1 MTKLKESDLYQ
12 PIQKHF
18 HKQGYQVNG
27 EVNDCDLT
35 AMKEGELVIVELK
48 LSLNVELLIQ
58 ATKRQRLTDLVYIAI
73 PKPKRLRSKRWNDI
87 RHLVR
92 RLELGLITVSFTT
105 KTPKL
110 DFVIHPEPF
119 DRKSS
124 MKNSKKKRAALVK
137 EIEGRSADYNVGGTN
152 KTKIMTAYKESC
164 IHIACCLEKHGP
176 MSPKNLTKLGTG
188 DKTPSILQK
197 NYYRWFERVKRGVY
211 QITDTGREEMQKYP
225 ALVSYYSQ
233 KIEENEEEPAPR

>member
-1 MTKLKESDLYQ
+1 MKKLKESDLYQ

-27 EVNDCDLT
+27 EVNDCDVT
-35 AMKEGELVIVELK
+35 AFKEDELVIVELK

-73 PKPKRLRSKRWNDI
+73 PKPKRPRSKRWNDVC
-87 RHLVR
+87 HLVR

-110 DFVIHPEPF
+110 DFVIHPETF
-119 DRKSS
+119 DRSKS
-124 MKNSKKKRAALVK
+124 MKNSKRKRAALVK
-137 EIEGRSADYNVGGTN
+137 EIEGRSADYNVGGSN
-152 KTKIMTAYKESC
+152 KTKIMTAYKENC
-164 IHIACCLEKHGP
+164 IQIACYLEKHGP
-176 MSPKNLTKLGTG
+176 MSPRNLTKLGTG
-188 DKTPSILQK
+188 AKTPSILQK

-211 QITDTGREEMQKYP
+211 QITEQGKSELEKYP
-225 ALVSYYSQ
+225 ELVSYYLK
-233 KIEENEEEPAPR
+233 KIEEQ

>member
-1 MTKLKESDLYQ
+1 MKKLKESDLYH

-27 EVNDCDLT
+27 EVNDCDVT
-35 AMKEGELVIVELK
+35 AFKEDELVIVELK

-73 PKPKRLRSKRWNDI
+73 PKPKRPRSKRWNDVC
-87 RHLVR
+87 HLVR

-110 DFVIHPEPF
+110 DFVIHPETF
-119 DRKSS
+119 DRNKS
-124 MKNSKKKRAALVK
+124 MKNSKRKREALVK
-137 EIEGRSADYNVGGTN
+137 EIEGRSADYNVGGSN
-152 KTKIMTAYKESC
+152 KTKIMTAYKENC
-164 IHIACCLEKHGP
+164 IQIACYLETHGP
-176 MSPKNLTKLGTG
+176 MSPRNLAKLGTG
-188 DKTPSILQK
+188 AKTPSILQK

-211 QITDTGREEMQKYP
+211 QITEQGKKELENYP
-225 ALVSYYSQ
+225 ELVSYYFK
-233 KIEENEEEPAPR
+233 KIEEEQ

>member
-12 PIQKHF
+12 PIQNHF
-18 HKQGYQVNG
+18 YKQGYQVNG

-35 AMKEGELVIVELK
+35 AIKEDDLVIVELK
-48 LSLNVELLIQ
+48 LSLNIELLIQ

-73 PKPKRLRSKRWNDI
+73 PKPKNTRSKRWNDI

-110 DFVIHPEPF
+110 DFVIHPEAF
-119 DRKSS
+119 DRKKV
-124 MKNSKKKRAALVK
+124 MRNSIKKRAALVK
-137 EIEGRSADYNVGGTN
+137 EIEGRSADYNIGGSN

-164 IHIACCLEKHGP
+164 IHIACCLEAYGP
-176 MSPKNLTKLGTG
+176 MSPKNLAKLGTG

-211 QITDTGREEMQKYP
+211 QITDSGREEMHHYP
-225 ALVSYYSQ
+225 ELVSYYSQ
-233 KIEENEEEPAPR
+233 KIEINQEEPAPR

>member
-27 EVNDCDLT
+27 EVKDCDLT

-58 ATKRQRLTDLVYIAI
+58 ATKRQRLTDFVYIAI
-73 PKPKRLRSKRWNDI
+73 PKPKRTRSKRWNDI
-87 RHLVR
+87 RHLIK

-110 DFVIHPEPF
+110 DFVLHPGAF
-119 DRKSS
+119 DRKKV
-124 MKNSKKKRAALVK
+124 MTNSKKKRASLIK
-137 EIEGRSADYNVGGTN
+137 EIEGRSADYNVGGSN

-164 IHIACCLEKHGP
+164 IHIACCLEKKGP
-176 MSPKNLTKLGTG
+176 MSPKNLAKLGTG

-197 NYYRWFERVKRGVY
+197 NYYRWFERIKRGVY
-211 QITDTGREEMQKYP
+211 QITETGRKEMQDYP
-225 ALVSYYSQ
+225 ELVSYYSR
-233 KIEENEEEPAPR
+233 KIEENQ

>member
-1 MTKLKESDLYQ
+1 MKKLKEADLYQ

-27 EVNDCDLT
+27 EVNDCDMT
-35 AMKEGELVIVELK
+35 AMKEDELVIVELK

-73 PKPKRLRSKRWNDI
+73 PKPKRPRSKRWNDVC
-87 RHLVR
+87 HLVR

-110 DFVIHPEPF
+110 DFVIHPEAF
-119 DRKSS
+119 DRKKS
-124 MKNSKKKRAALVK
+124 MKNSKRKRTSLIK
-137 EIEGRSADYNVGGTN
+137 EIEGRSADYNVGGSN
-152 KTKIMTAYKESC
+152 KTKIMTAYKENC
-164 IHIACCLEKHGP
+164 IQIACYLERNGP
-176 MSPKNLTKLGTG
+176 MSPRNLAKLGTG
-188 DKTPSILQK
+188 EKTPSILQK

-211 QITDTGREEMQKYP
+211 EVTEHGKKELEKYP
-225 ALVSYYSQ
+225 ELVSYYVN
-233 KIEENEEEPAPR
+233 KLEEN

>member
-58 ATKRQRLTDLVYIAI
+58 ATKRQRLTDFVYIAI
-73 PKPKRLRSKRWNDI
+73 PKPKRTRSKRWNDI

-110 DFVIHPEPF
+110 DFVIHPEAF
-119 DRKSS
+119 DRKTV
-124 MKNSKKKRAALVK
+124 MRNSKKKRAALVK

-211 QITDTGREEMQKYP
+211 QITDTGRGEMQRYP
-225 ALVSYYSQ
+225 ELVSYYSQ
-233 KIEENEEEPAPR
+233 KIEENQ